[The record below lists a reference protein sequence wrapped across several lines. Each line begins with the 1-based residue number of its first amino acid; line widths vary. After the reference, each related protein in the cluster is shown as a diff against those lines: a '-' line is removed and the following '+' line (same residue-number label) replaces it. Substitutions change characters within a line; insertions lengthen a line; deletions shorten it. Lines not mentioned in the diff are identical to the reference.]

1 MGAVLWLAPAVDS
14 APTWPLRML
23 LIKAIL
29 VKNTNLMEK
38 RSMVRVTKL
47 TALLITAAAVAIM
60 MAVGAAQLSAP
71 TVNAGVEFAAVV
83 AQAASTPVAQAVAP
97 LGNKFVRSFKFEN
110 STKSWLFYDP
120 RVPQASTQRTFDTD
134 QSYWILV
141 TETVESVNLG
151 GKTRKL
157 TCVNSNCW
165 NQMVW

>member
-60 MAVGAAQLSAP
+60 MAVGAVQLSAP
-71 TVNAGVEFAAVV
+71 TVNAGVDAAVM
-83 AQAASTPVAQAVAP
+83 AQATSTPVAQAVAP

-141 TETVESVNLG
+141 TETVRGITLG
-151 GKTRKL
+151 GKSRNL
-157 TCVNSNCW
+157 TCVNNNCW

>member
-60 MAVGAAQLSAP
+60 MAVGAVQLSAP
-71 TVNAGVEFAAVV
+71 TVNAGVDAAVV
-83 AQAASTPVAQAVAP
+83 TQAASTPVAQAVAP

-110 STKSWLFYDP
+110 RTKTWLFYDP
-120 RVPQASTQRTFDTD
+120 RVPQASTQRTFEKN

-141 TETVESVNLG
+141 TEAIQKTLA
-151 GKTRKL
+151 GKEQNF
-157 TCVNSNCW
+157 TCKEGNCW
-165 NQMVW
+165 NQIVW

>member
-60 MAVGAAQLSAP
+60 MAVGATQLSAP
-71 TVNAGVEFAAVV
+71 TADAAVM
-83 AQAASTPVAQAVAP
+83 AQATSTPVAQAVAP

-141 TETVESVNLG
+141 TETVESVKLG
-151 GKTRKL
+151 GKSRKL
-157 TCVNSNCW
+157 TCANDNCW